1 MSSYRRTRIQ
11 ATADDL
17 VAKYGSRDPFVIA
30 QAEGIELV
38 YRSFDRLKGFYT
50 RFEDQSYI
58 VLNQELSP
66 SEMKLTCAHELGHDQ
81 LHREL
86 AEDRIL
92 QEFML
97 YDLTR
102 QPEYEANLFAA
113 GLLLDEEDIREGLEA
128 GEDFYDLAAKLEAD
142 PQLLHLK
149 LRLMDFPPELLPDY
163 DDRFL
168 QRATGY

>member
-1 MSSYRRTRIQ
+1 MSSYRRARIQ

-17 VAKYGSRDPFVIA
+17 VAKHGSRDPFAIA
-30 QAEGIELV
+30 KAEGIEIV
-38 YRSFDRLKGFYT
+38 YRSFDKLKGFYT

-58 VLNQELSP
+58 VLNQELTP
-66 SEMKLTCAHELGHDQ
+66 TEMKLTCAHELGHDQ
-81 LHREL
+81 LHQEL

-92 QEFML
+92 QEFMF

-113 GLLLDEEDIREGLEA
+113 ALILDEADVREGLEA
-128 GEDFYDLAAKLEAD
+128 GEDFYVLAAKLEVD

-149 LRLMDFPPELLPDY
+149 LRLMDFPLESLPDY

-168 QRATGY
+168 QRATGS